1 MENVNESK
9 NETKNELCVLN
20 LENSILRYI
29 DGMDSVELAIL
40 ELAKTQLESSFD
52 IEKSIGFLEFLSKN
66 NIQISN

>member
-1 MENVNESK
+1 MEN
-9 NETKNELCVLN
+9 KNELSVLN

-29 DGMDSVELAIL
+29 DGLDSVELTIL

-52 IEKSIGFLEFLSKN
+52 IEKSIGFLEFLRKN